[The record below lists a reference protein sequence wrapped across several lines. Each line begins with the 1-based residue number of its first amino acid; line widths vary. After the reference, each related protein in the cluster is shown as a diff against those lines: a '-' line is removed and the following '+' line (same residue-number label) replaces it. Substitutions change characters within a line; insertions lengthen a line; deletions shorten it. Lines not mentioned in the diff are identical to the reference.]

1 MIKKYFLIFLFF
13 LTQSTQAKKYLIIW
27 DLGDALVY
35 VSYLGMAT
43 KIGLPE
49 LAWYQLFEAKERG
62 QIQNMLFDVLE
73 EYGGKQEGP
82 DQEKSYHTAHRP
94 LPKVFHDWL
103 AGKISNPEKLVKKI
117 HKKINQLYGAGY
129 FKSNLE
135 YRVAKNGVAAM
146 FNPEALIANTYV
158 CKEALE
164 IVQEIALTGI
174 HQQTILSNWDGVSYE
189 DFKASPAG
197 IELSRYFNMDAV
209 IISGLVKLMKPQVN
223 IFDYCL
229 EKTKIPVE
237 NWIFIDDQQENVDAA
252 RRYGITAI
260 QVKNHN
266 FKQLRKELK
275 ALGVL

>member
-1 MIKKYFLIFLFF
+1 MV
-13 LTQSTQAKKYLIIW
+13 KKYLIALVLFLTVSTNTKQFLVIW

-35 VSYLGMAT
+35 VSYLGMAM
-43 KIGLPE
+43 KIGLPD
-49 LAWYQLFEAKERG
+49 LAWYHLFEATEKD

-73 EYGGKQEGP
+73 IYGGKQEGP
-82 DQEKSYHTAHRP
+82 DHEKSYHTAHRP

-103 AGKISNPEKLVKKI
+103 AGKILDPKKLIKKI
-117 HKKINQLYGAGY
+117 HKKIDELYGAGY

-135 YRVAKNGVAAM
+135 YRVAKNGIAGM

-164 IVQEIALTGI
+164 IVQELAFQGK
-174 HQQTILSNWDGVSYE
+174 HQQTIISNWDGVS
-189 DFKASPAG
+189 FKNFITSPAG
-197 IELSRYFNMDAV
+197 RELSRYFNMDAV
-209 IISGLVKLMKPQVN
+209 IISGLVKLMKPQQN

-229 EKTKIPVE
+229 EKYKIPVE
-237 NWIFIDDQQENVDAA
+237 NWIFIDDQRENVEAA
-252 RRYGITAI
+252 RRYGITSI

-266 FKQLRKELK
+266 FKELRKELK